1 MVCCGASADFTAVW
15 LSEKEPS
22 TCLKYGRRQEGGVGR
37 VQVTAA
43 HDDER
48 QAKGQAEG
56 AEQQLLE
63 SRILGLR
70 LQ

>member
-1 MVCCGASADFTAVW
+1 MVHSGASADFTAVR
-15 LSEKEPS
+15 LSEKEHS
-22 TCLKYGRRQEGGVGR
+22 ACLKHGRRQEGGVGR

-43 HDDER
+43 DHNER
-48 QAKGQAEG
+48 QAKGQAKG

-63 SRILGLR
+63 SRILSLR